1 MKRKVSTKIKYVI
14 ISLRIFN
21 NFMFYTLRFVDK
33 KAVIWTLKMMKT
45 IFISNEE
52 LKRIFEAD

>member
-1 MKRKVSTKIKYVI
+1 MC
-14 ISLRIFN
+14 IFN

-33 KAVIWTLKMMKT
+33 KAVIWTFKMMKT